1 MSWKK
6 SIRRQR
12 VELARAL
19 RKPIADLSRQLVPIW
34 GDRHR
39 LESLLTRNFSQI
51 PHCMRLY
58 VLGTDGIQ
66 ITDNIGYGGSMPG
79 HYHRDRS
86 QRPYMKE
93 VVPAHGFLISDAYMS
108 LSEHRPLLT
117 ALQIVRADPVALG
130 FLGIDFDLRDLPAT
144 AGLFRQSA
152 EWRQIKGDPA
162 IRRLVFQQS
171 RVESPLDKNMD
182 QVMSILEELLTQNGI
197 FQVQIHFA
205 SSQAIIWLTLDP
217 YRYRLLDIDALT
229 DPDICLAYPHESY
242 PSLAQVQP
250 DQIARILDTFKALR
264 TTDNTF
270 YLRQAS
276 INIFSGMIS
285 VTFSCDGTH
294 YMRYDEFLEKS
305 IAFWFG
311 NAQAAAPR
319 RKTSNCHTGQYD

>member
-12 VELARAL
+12 VELARTL
-19 RKPIADLSRQLVPIW
+19 RDPVADLTRQLVPVW
-34 GDRHR
+34 ENRHW
-39 LESLLTRNFSQI
+39 LESVLARNFSLI
-51 PHCMRLY
+51 PYCMRLY
-58 VLGTDGIQ
+58 ILGTDGIQ
-66 ITDNIGYGGSMPG
+66 ITDNIGPGGRMPG
-79 HYHRDRS
+79 HYNRDRS

-93 VVPAHGFLISDAYMS
+93 VVPARGFLISDAYMS
-108 LSEHRPLLT
+108 LSENRPSLT
-117 ALQIVRADPVALG
+117 VLQIIHADQVAVG
-130 FLGIDFDLRDLPAT
+130 FLGIDFDLRDLPVT
-144 AGLFRQSA
+144 SGLFRQSA

-162 IRRLVFQQS
+162 IRGLVFQQS
-171 RVESPLDKNMD
+171 REDSPLDKNMD
-182 QVMSILEELLTQNGI
+182 QVMSILEELFTQNGI

-229 DPDICLAYPHESY
+229 DPDICLAYPHEPY
-242 PSLAQVQP
+242 PTLAQVQP
-250 DQIARILDTFKALR
+250 EQIAKILDTFKALR

-285 VTFSCDGTH
+285 ITFSCDGTH

-311 NAQAAAPR
+311 NTAA
-319 RKTSNCHTGQYD
+319 